1 MTLYDFR
8 DKGDKYS
15 FFLNS
20 LTIKKQE
27 RKKTGLALRMTDLTK
42 NIWFAVF
49 LPEFEMMFIINAF
62 ALVTF
67 ATILYITLK
76 RDIYLNGLLFHSE
89 VVFTLFF

>member
-1 MTLYDFR
+1 MPLYDFR

-27 RKKTGLALRMTDLTK
+27 RKKSRLALRMTDLTK

-49 LPEFEMMFIINAF
+49 LKEFKMMYIINAF
-62 ALVTF
+62 AHVTF

-76 RDIYLNGLLFHSE
+76 CDILI
-89 VVFTLFF
+89 